1 MSHNEL
7 LNKINNYD
15 STEFVNLIKA
25 LRSVVEFHMPE
36 KQDHDEYEKC
46 WNCGLIYPCPTI
58 YAIEKELQ

>member
-1 MSHNEL
+1 
-7 LNKINNYD
+7 
-15 STEFVNLIKA
+15 
-25 LRSVVEFHMPE
+25 MPE